1 MLKTS
6 GKRFSLSSLQTPS
19 SDFEDCS
26 KVPCPEKK
34 VREGE
39 EEEQMCR
46 KVSPRRD
53 FQDSFKFLSWC
64 R

>member
-1 MLKTS
+1 M
-6 GKRFSLSSLQTPS
+6 PS

-46 KVSPRRD
+46 KVGPRRD